1 MSNPERR
8 SRLLQLAAGAAFLA
22 VAAVLALIVVSAT
35 SGGDGGDTELEGV
48 AEVKKLLT
56 GIPQQGMALGDPKAP
71 VELIEFGD
79 LQCPICAGYS
89 EEILPQIMETRVRG
103 GEVKIDFRNLTI
115 LGGESVV
122 AGAAALAAG
131 AQERG
136 WSFVEIFY
144 RNQGAEESG
153 YADNSDFLRAIAKAA
168 GVRDLAKWQT
178 DRRRMTQI
186 VKETTEEA
194 HELGFSGT
202 PSFAIEGPQTTEIQP
217 LGSPGSTDSLESAI
231 EAAG

>member
-22 VAAVLALIVVSAT
+22 VAAVLVLIVVSAT

-56 GIPQQGMALGDPKAP
+56 GIQQQGMVLGDPKAP

-89 EEILPQIMETRVRG
+89 EEILPPIMETRVRA

-131 AQERG
+131 AQGRG

-144 RNQGAEESG
+144 RNQAEEESG
-153 YADNSDFLRAIAKAA
+153 YADNGDFLRAIAKAA
-168 GVRDLAKWQT
+168 GVKDLAKWQT
-178 DRRRMTQI
+178 DRRQMTQI

-194 HELGFSGT
+194 HELGFGGT
-202 PSFAIEGPQTTEIQP
+202 PSFAIEGPQTDEIQP

-231 EAAG
+231 AAAG